1 MQEYQSFLENKRR
14 QAPPA
19 GIDVTAIRSPH
30 LFDWQSAVVAWALRR
45 GKAAVFSDTGTG
57 KTRMQVAWAD
67 VVARHTG
74 GNVLLVAPLAVAQ
87 QTIREAAVM
96 DISLR
101 YARAQHDVQPGIT
114 ITNYDMLHAFDL
126 EHFSGIVLDESSIIK
141 NIDGKIRLRLQ
152 ESCAGIPYRLCCT
165 ATPAPN
171 DYTELGS
178 HAAFLGVC
186 THQEMLA
193 TYFIHDGG
201 STQDWRLKGHAKRDF
216 WRWVA
221 SWSVMLRTP
230 RDIGYETDAYT
241 LPDLCIHEQLLAMHQ
256 AWVGEQGY
264 LFAPH
269 ALSLTQSRRARR
281 AGIDRRVQA
290 CADLVN
296 NTPDQWLVW
305 CGLNEEGDKL
315 GRMIPDAVQVA
326 GADTREHKE
335 RSLLAFADG
344 RIRVLITKSKVAGFG
359 LNFQRCHQM
368 AFVGID
374 YSYESFY
381 QAVRRCW
388 RFGQQHP
395 VDVQLFLAEQEYGV
409 LDALRKKEAAAGA
422 MMGEMVA
429 HMAETMRANLADDA
443 VRVRDDYAPGVPM
456 LLPDWLEVTCTY

>member
-1 MQEYQSFLENKRR
+1 
-14 QAPPA
+14 
-19 GIDVTAIRSPH
+19 
-30 LFDWQSAVVAWALRR
+30 
-45 GKAAVFSDTGTG
+45 
-57 KTRMQVAWAD
+57 MQVAWAD
-67 VVARHTG
+67 IVAWHTHG
-74 GNVLLVAPLAVAQ
+74 DVLLLAPLAVAQ
-87 QTIREAAVM
+87 QTIREGAVM
-96 DISLR
+96 GVDVR
-101 YARAQHDVQPGIT
+101 YCRAQHEVQPGIT
-114 ITNYDMLHAFDL
+114 ITNYDMIHAFDL
-126 EHFSGIVLDESSIIK
+126 DHFIGIVLDESSIMK

-152 ESCAGIPYRLCCT
+152 ESCAGIPYKLCCT

-216 WRWVA
+216 WRWAA
-221 SWSVMLRTP
+221 SWAVMLRTP

-241 LPDLCIHEQLLAMHQ
+241 LPALCIQEHLIAMDQ
-256 AWVGEQGY
+256 TWVGEQGY
-264 LFAPH
+264 LFAPQ
-269 ALSLTQSRRARR
+269 ALSLTQARQARR

-296 NTPDQWLVW
+296 NTSGQWLVW
-305 CGLNEEGDKL
+305 CGLNAEGDRL
-315 GRMIPDAVQVA
+315 AAAIPDAVQVA

-344 RIRVLITKSKVAGFG
+344 RIRVLVTKSKVAGFG
-359 LNFQRCHQM
+359 MNFQRCRHM

-388 RFGQQHP
+388 RFGQQQP
-395 VDVQLFLAEQEYGV
+395 VDVQLFLAEQEVGV
-409 LDALRKKEAAAGA
+409 LHTLREKEAAASE
-422 MMGEMVA
+422 MVGEMVA
-429 HMAETMRANLADDA
+429 HMAETTRDNLADRS
-443 VRVRDDYAPGVPM
+443 VRVRSDYVPAVPM
-456 LLPDWLEVTCTY
+456 VLPKWLEMSR